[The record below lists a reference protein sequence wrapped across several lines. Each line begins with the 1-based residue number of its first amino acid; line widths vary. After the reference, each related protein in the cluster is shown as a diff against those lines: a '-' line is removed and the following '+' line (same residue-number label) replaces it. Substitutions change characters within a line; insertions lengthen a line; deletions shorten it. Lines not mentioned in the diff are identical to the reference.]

1 MQPNIVE
8 DFLTKESAAH
18 IHNYL
23 RPKAVINPNNLLN
36 VYLTDSGIN
45 TIKGDVTFDLIKLI
59 IDAIA
64 HKFNLKKDNVVLNRI
79 NYQVL
84 TTGQGLGYHTDNRG
98 AYEGTMKN
106 AGYSVLVYLTD
117 DYTGG
122 EILFY
127 DDSQGNNSTSY
138 HPKAG
143 TMIYFRGDED
153 HPHSV
158 NEVLSGERANLILF
172 YDVKEDNYEAT
183 NN

>member
-8 DFLTKESAAH
+8 GFLSKEAADH

-23 RPKAVINPNNLLN
+23 KPKAVINPNGLLN
-36 VYLTDSGIN
+36 VYLSNSGIN
-45 TIKGDVTFDLIKLI
+45 TTKGDVTFDLINLL

-64 HKFNLKKDNVVLNRI
+64 HKFNLKSEDVALNRI
-79 NYQVL
+79 NYQIL
-84 TTGQGLGYHTDNRG
+84 SKGQGLGYHTDNRG

-106 AGYSVLVYLTD
+106 SGYSVLVYLTD
-117 DYTGG
+117 EYTGG

-127 DDSQGNNSTSY
+127 DDDTGETSTAY
-138 HPKAG
+138 HPKPG
-143 TMIYFRGDED
+143 TLIYFRGDED

-172 YDVKEDNYEAT
+172 YDVKDNYNAAQG
-183 NN
+183 N